1 MKKYLKIGLTNPKQR
16 SRIQHIDSKSTA
28 KIYRLKDDDR
38 ESKLI
43 QKAQRASGWCE
54 EARVGNA
61 EVHS

>member
-1 MKKYLKIGLTNPKQR
+1 MKKYLKIGLTKPKRR
-16 SRIQHIDSKSTA
+16 SRIQHIGDKPIA

-43 QKAQRASGWCE
+43 PKAQRASGWCE